1 MKETFV
7 FTIQD
12 YGIRMKRLL
21 LMLVVILSSFILY
34 QRLILRISLRMV
46 GDNMGDERLIAIGD
60 IHGCFH
66 TLKELL
72 KKVDYSSTTDTL
84 VFVGD
89 YIDRGLFS
97 YEMVDFLIKLQRQV
111 RKDKVICLKGNHEVM
126 AIGNDYGLWMYNGG
140 QYTVASYERNG
151 YDVSIHRNWMRNL
164 PLIYDTPNI
173 IFCHA
178 GLPKPVLEQN
188 TEQDIVWDR
197 EWIDKIYNTVRR
209 LFKRVESVFNI
220 RHKLVR
226 LMCLERKQLIFFTG
240 IL

>member
-1 MKETFV
+1 
-7 FTIQD
+7 
-12 YGIRMKRLL
+12 
-21 LMLVVILSSFILY
+21 
-34 QRLILRISLRMV
+34 MV

-97 YEMVDFLIKLQRQV
+97 YETVDFLIKLQRQIG
-111 RKDKVICLKGNHEVM
+111 KDKVICLKGNHEVM

-197 EWIDKIYNTVRR
+197 EWIDKDIPTPYNKQVIFGHTPRKNVFQTKNGSIGIDTGCVFGNK
-209 LFKRVESVFNI
+209 LTALVLSDNGSEFIQVEKVKEDCDNA
-220 RHKLVR
+220 
-226 LMCLERKQLIFFTG
+226 
-240 IL
+240 